1 MHQNVTHNNNRI
13 GQCALQIY
21 YQYGVSHLDMPL
33 GVCVQFGTLHNS
45 DKSSPRRL
53 NFVNVVEHL
62 STN

>member
-1 MHQNVTHNNNRI
+1 MRYKFTINK
-13 GQCALQIY
+13 Y
-21 YQYGVSHLDMPL
+21 DVSHLDMAL